1 MNPKKKKPLPP
12 RKLTPAQEAELGALI
27 DPIIDRHCKALR
39 EEVDAVKMEFL
50 RKLVR
55 KVWIE
60 TERC

>member
-55 KVWIE
+55 KV
-60 TERC
+60 